1 MTELCWWLA
10 HTKAINVLIQAM
22 AVPSL
27 LPSSFKEML
36 KKNKLFF
43 GDIFLQVYRVIQ
55 EQFLSMQIQAGTRTY
70 DPFYATN

>member
-36 KKNKLFF
+36 KKIKLFF
-43 GDIFLQVYRVIQ
+43 GDIFLQVYHVIQ
-55 EQFLSMQIQAGTRTY
+55 VNKYIQGLPDRRDNSDISY
-70 DPFYATN
+70 

>member
-10 HTKAINVLIQAM
+10 HTMAINVLIQAM

-43 GDIFLQVYRVIQ
+43 GDIFLQVYHVIQ
-55 EQFLSMQIQAGTRTY
+55 VNKYIQGLPDR
-70 DPFYATN
+70 

>member
-43 GDIFLQVYRVIQ
+43 GDIFLQVYHVIQ
-55 EQFLSMQIQAGTRTY
+55 VNKYIQGLTDRRDNSDISY
-70 DPFYATN
+70 